1 MHGNVEK
8 KYVNAPRE
16 DIHVVSKLGF
26 LSESFETALMNV
38 NRASMLGFRY
48 ESRETVLV
56 NVNRPREAIHVVSFR
71 SKSSET
77 TVVEDYEEL
86 RLAELP
92 DPIADA
98 DGYRVISELMIHRPC
113 GMANR
118 NVPCMKDGSTCN
130 RHFPKPYSDRTYI
143 DKDGF
148 VHYRRRAIG
157 IETERQNVWLDNSY
171 VVPYNRTLSM
181 RYYAH
186 INVEYCGWK
195 MVIKYFFKYVSKGMD
210 RVIANVTRP
219 IGYVAS
225 TSSGPS
231 IQIDKIKNYAEA
243 RSFTE
248 IRTVDD
254 IINPTNKAACHVLG
268 LLGGDEE
275 WICAFREA
283 SLSATSLELRKLF
296 VQILIFCDVL
306 DPMNLWQ
313 TFWKDMSDDIPRRL
327 QRRYAKANIRV
338 RPWRNRK
345 DFSIEDHNMC
355 STLRRKNC
363 FGSCIVS
370 DGNIGEPDETDTKDT
385 FRAQIPDN
393 LCILD
398 SDTTITELI
407 NFIYDDNTFQMP
419 APTDF
424 QKKHVYLSS
433 DEATPYGN
441 DGGETELLY
450 PNEYLNSLKF
460 TGLPP
465 HRTMAESSMPNPK
478 ATDKGK
484 LTLFEPEVINL
495 ADIKPTHTNKTIE
508 VRVYRKWI
516 ARNVKTQEPSK
527 LCAILLNKQ
536 ITLDVSIELAILLS
550 LGIPPKPGDMA
561 EKFDMHEYAKMK
573 KPVII
578 AVSSTWVTKRYGA
591 LQLSAMYTTHYYLNP
606 KIPEADY
613 ILNVTS
619 PRVPSDFNNW
629 NATLLQLLDFT
640 IHNFYRFFN
649 EVEFIVNVYFIQRKR
664 TMNSA

>member
-1 MHGNVEK
+1 
-8 KYVNAPRE
+8 VNYA
-16 DIHVVSKLGF
+16 LNF
-26 LSESFETALMNV
+26 LSFPRSNALQTLAFLYITHTSVNCRMHVKVNLHKKNV
-38 NRASMLGFRY
+38 NRLNEAIHVDSMLGFRY

-86 RLAELP
+86 RLVLYTIEFQKRGLPHCHSLLRISSSSKIHEDSDVDKYISAELP

-327 QRRYAKANIRV
+327 SKAL
-338 RPWRNRK
+338 
-345 DFSIEDHNMC
+345 H
-355 STLRRKNC
+355 
-363 FGSCIVS
+363 
-370 DGNIGEPDETDTKDT
+370 
-385 FRAQIPDN
+385 IP
-393 LCILD
+393 
-398 SDTTITELI
+398 
-407 NFIYDDNTFQMP
+407 
-419 APTDF
+419 
-424 QKKHVYLSS
+424 
-433 DEATPYGN
+433 
-441 DGGETELLY
+441 
-450 PNEYLNSLKF
+450 
-460 TGLPP
+460 
-465 HRTMAESSMPNPK
+465 
-478 ATDKGK
+478 
-484 LTLFEPEVINL
+484 
-495 ADIKPTHTNKTIE
+495 
-508 VRVYRKWI
+508 
-516 ARNVKTQEPSK
+516 
-527 LCAILLNKQ
+527 
-536 ITLDVSIELAILLS
+536 
-550 LGIPPKPGDMA
+550 
-561 EKFDMHEYAKMK
+561 
-573 KPVII
+573 
-578 AVSSTWVTKRYGA
+578 
-591 LQLSAMYTTHYYLNP
+591 
-606 KIPEADY
+606 
-613 ILNVTS
+613 
-619 PRVPSDFNNW
+619 
-629 NATLLQLLDFT
+629 
-640 IHNFYRFFN
+640 
-649 EVEFIVNVYFIQRKR
+649 
-664 TMNSA
+664 